1 MQFRDWEYIPVFMQ
15 NEEVR
20 KYYDIL
26 RKKRLDLRIK
36 RCFDV
41 FVSFTLIILF
51 SPIFFAVSIWIK
63 IDSKGPVF
71 YRQERV
77 TQYGKCFRIFKFRTM
92 VEDADKI
99 GALVTKEKDPRI
111 TKVGTRIR
119 KYRIDEI
126 PQLFNIIT
134 GDMSFVGTRPEVQKY
149 VNSYTDEMKAT
160 LLLPAGVTSA
170 ASIEYKNEDILL
182 RNTDNVD
189 EAYVKKVLPEKMAW
203 NLKSLREF
211 SLLSEIR
218 VMLRTVGA
226 VIS

>member
-1 MQFRDWEYIPVFMQ
+1 MQFRDWDSIPVFMQ
-15 NEEVR
+15 NGEVR

-26 RKKRLDLRIK
+26 RRKRLDLRIK
-36 RCFDV
+36 RVFDV
-41 FVSFTLIILF
+41 MVSFVLIILL

-63 IDSKGPVF
+63 IDSKGPIF

-92 VEDADKI
+92 VEDADQI

-111 TKVGTRIR
+111 TKVGARIR

-149 VNSYTDEMKAT
+149 VNSYTNEMKAT

-182 RNTDNVD
+182 RDTDNVD
-189 EAYVKKVLPEKMAW
+189 EAYVKRVLPEKMAW

-211 SLLSEIR
+211 SLLSEIK

>member
-189 EAYVKKVLPEKMAW
+189 EAYVKKVLPEKMVW